1 MDCAVAL
8 HRETG
13 PRPLET
19 VYEAVLARDLEAR
32 GLRVARQVPIPI
44 ELRGLQF
51 DEGFR
56 AELIVEDT
64 VLVELKSVEKVSKAH
79 HKQVLTYLRL
89 TDIRLGYLLNFG
101 AALMRDGIPRI
112 MNGDVEQIPLRC
124 RHHFSRVLCVSV

>member
-13 PRPLET
+13 PGLLET

-44 ELRGLQF
+44 ELRGIRF

-56 AELIVEDT
+56 ADLIVEDT
-64 VLVELKSVEKVSKAH
+64 VLVELKSVEKVTKAH
-79 HKQVLTYLRL
+79 HRQVLTYLRL
-89 TDIRLGYLLNFG
+89 TGIRLGCLLDFG
-101 AALMRDGIPRI
+101 EALMRDGISRI
-112 MNGDVEQIPLRC
+112 INGDIEQISLRRG
-124 RHHFSRVLCVSV
+124 RHFLRVLCASV

>member
-13 PRPLET
+13 PGLLET

-56 AELIVEDT
+56 ADPVVENNRSCGTQIRGEGHEGAPQAGVDLSAVEGYQTRLSTELRRGFDEGRHFP
-64 VLVELKSVEKVSKAH
+64 H
-79 HKQVLTYLRL
+79 HKR
-89 TDIRLGYLLNFG
+89 R
-101 AALMRDGIPRI
+101 R
-112 MNGDVEQIPLRC
+112 
-124 RHHFSRVLCVSV
+124 